1 MGPRR
6 NIRLTLEYDG
16 TRYHGWQ
23 RQKNAL
29 SIQAV
34 IETALAR
41 ITGEAVRLTGSGRT
55 DAGVH
60 ALGQVAN
67 FLTTSTVPRRAFLHG
82 LNSLLPMDIA
92 VLQAEEAPLDFHA
105 RFAALAKTYEYRILN
120 RPVRSPLNQTRAWW
134 ISHALDAAAMQ
145 EACEALPGEHDF
157 LAFRAAGGRP
167 GPAVRQVR
175 EAVWHCLPEG
185 WLHFTI
191 TANGFLRGMVRSLVG
206 TMVEIGR
213 GKYPPGYLGEVVE
226 KRDRRLAGPT
236 APPQGLFQVEVEY

>member
-67 FLTTSTVPRRAFLHG
+67 FLTTSPVPRRALPAWPQFPPAHG
-82 LNSLLPMDIA
+82 HRGS
-92 VLQAEEAPLDFHA
+92 
-105 RFAALAKTYEYRILN
+105 
-120 RPVRSPLNQTRAWW
+120 
-134 ISHALDAAAMQ
+134 
-145 EACEALPGEHDF
+145 
-157 LAFRAAGGRP
+157 AGGGSAPSIFTPASPPWPRLTSTASSTGRCARP
-167 GPAVRQVR
+167 
-175 EAVWHCLPEG
+175 
-185 WLHFTI
+185 
-191 TANGFLRGMVRSLVG
+191 
-206 TMVEIGR
+206 
-213 GKYPPGYLGEVVE
+213 
-226 KRDRRLAGPT
+226 
-236 APPQGLFQVEVEY
+236 